1 MEEARFFYYS
11 NLAKYSITNN
21 YILIILI
28 IIEMNPI
35 LIDFMEGPFI
45 LKNYYNNIKN
55 SYSKDYLNYKPLISI
70 KKMNLYK
77 LFRKLKNEDKLYP
90 FYILIPMLS
99 LVIIYIIFFIVFSI
113 IDKKYKDKGIEKNN
127 SAGTYFKIF
136 FVNLYDHIVF
146 RTTAIYLY
154 DVIITYLVISKNYI
168 IIIITIIMF
177 SITIYLNIEYFGTF
191 RLNIKYDLDYKY
203 VYDGKFM
210 LYADYFTLIIKISI
224 CFIHNIEYDTIVCFF
239 IIFEFIISIISVIKF
254 THSNCISF
262 LNCIKGMFY
271 ILFNFIYILNFIFP
285 LITRNYKLYYIYIG
299 ISILCSIVIT
309 FYLRHCKML
318 KVIRSEIIPENNL
331 LTQEKFE
338 LLCEYYQ
345 YPNFNNLLNQICF
358 AMKIK
363 TTDEKLPLIQKTNI
377 QKNLKS
383 GTKSLKDNN
392 ILLHNFLSFIS
403 KKFKE
408 DSENIYLDKDINLFY
423 YIICKIYLEL
433 MTNQQNNFYLLFE
446 TRKILLRLRKSN
458 LVLYYD
464 LKFFYELLCQ
474 EYAYQNNVNFLI
486 YNDAFYKIFE
496 SVKFFLKEY
505 RSFIEKRNYLIT
517 KNYIK
522 LAKQL
527 SEFKE
532 KVKLN
537 FEILSSSSYKDEY
550 QRILLRIVLESLFNK
565 GITKGSSTMLINEEF
580 SIYEEMLDKQFKI
593 DQHLK
598 IRIQLKNMGTE
609 IVKIGRELNF
619 LWSKSIDSMFPYQF
633 INIAKK
639 QLYYDFETQE
649 KNFGGQMYKFFTW
662 DSERNLKSF
671 IYIYKIY
678 PIIKNDIAYLDG
690 IYQLGNDNLLITEI
704 DLSTQQEN
712 IILTSKSFQKY
723 IFINQKF
730 INILE
735 KFQSYINLN
744 SFIHRENNYTFNL
757 TTYSKYLNKLLDKLI
772 SMCGKEDLESLS
784 LLIKDIKHLETSN
797 IQNIN
802 YQLVYLFSLKDNEMT
817 FQKEYRFY
825 TIKKLKDSISIKYI
839 SIGRWDNKED
849 LIDNN
854 QLFLTNQNDLTS
866 VINAFESNSISSI
879 SANMDNL
886 VLNNLTSKRKM
897 DSKNNQ
903 NKNIMIIIIF
913 NLLVILVAIFAL
925 IYENILNNLLLH
937 KISFYKAVYYF
948 NTLILNTMFGYYSLL
963 CYVKINGKKCIHEME
978 TYLNDIGF
986 PEIYKFNQY
995 EHELKV
1001 SDLSERFKN
1010 LKKEVEKSKDNDIKK
1025 YLSSKKDEIHLSF
1038 ENLILKYNIERE
1050 QNFDY
1055 LMGSFIN
1062 KLIVTT
1068 NSDDFQTAE
1077 IYPVIVNENFQ
1088 PIKIVNANNLKELGI
1103 TQIYVYEIMTSYL
1116 DYSNH
1121 FYHMQETIEEKANNQ
1136 IKKNKTTLIIFIIAL
1151 ISSNILVMGIC
1162 FYFFKDFKKIVN
1174 GKLQSMEILLK
1185 NERNIEIII
1194 QKLQIIKVLFRL
1206 YRQNPIDLL
1215 KKLNDNIKFQNKK
1228 GKESNNHNNNI
1239 NNIEEDFEIQKIKN
1253 KIYDLS
1259 FIINPFIFILI
1270 ILIIIYVIYSIIFF
1284 IISNKSFNSLN
1295 YICQIIEMSSYNCL
1309 QYFLELGIIQLYQF
1323 VKIPENALYKTLNAI
1338 YRNKSSNE
1346 NQNAYVDLLNLIQD
1360 TIQKEKSLKE
1370 LQKEIGNTKNLI
1382 TLNCS
1387 TLYSQ
1392 LNDERFSIIFKEHIE
1407 VNYEE
1412 ILIKYCN
1419 TIPSLKFENEDLL
1432 LKELTYSMMK
1442 LLVINYNNNNDIPN
1456 YIPSELYSVT
1466 IKSLELYRPLKIY
1479 LGEHYFLY
1487 LDNKT
1492 DSHFYILLAFLLGN
1506 IILEIIYFIII
1517 KIRIIDKIEKINKNM
1532 NKLLKML
1539 KCIN

>member
-21 YILIILI
+21 FILIILI
-28 IIEMNPI
+28 IIEMYPI

-45 LKNYYNNIKN
+45 LKNFYNNIKN
-55 SYSKDYLNYKPLISI
+55 SYLKENIKYKPLIRI
-70 KKMNLYK
+70 KKINLYK

-90 FYILIPMLS
+90 LYILIPML
-99 LVIIYIIFFIVFSI
+99 LLIITYIIFFIIFSI
-113 IDKKYKDKGIEKNN
+113 VDKNNKDKGIQRSN
-127 SAGTYFKIF
+127 SLVTYFKIF

-146 RTTAIYLY
+146 RTTSLYLY
-154 DVIITYLVISKNYI
+154 DVIITYLIFSNNYI
-168 IIIITIIMF
+168 IIFFTIIIF
-177 SITIYLNIEYFGTF
+177 SITVYLNVEYFATF

-224 CFIHNIEYDTIVCFF
+224 CFIHNVEYDTIVCFF
-239 IIFEFIISIISVIKF
+239 IIFEFIIAIISVFKF
-254 THSNCISF
+254 TNLNCFSF

-271 ILFNFIYILNFIFP
+271 ILFNFIYLLNFIFP
-285 LITRNYKLYYIYIG
+285 KITKNYKLFYIYLG
-299 ISILCSIVIT
+299 ISFLCSFVIT
-309 FYLRHCKML
+309 FYLRHYKIL
-318 KVIRSEIIPENNL
+318 KLIRAEIIPENNL

-345 YPNFNNLLNQICF
+345 YPNFNHLLNEICF

-363 TTDEKLPLIQKTNI
+363 SSDEKIPLIQKA
-377 QKNLKS
+377 NLQNNSKT

-392 ILLHNFLSFIS
+392 ILLHNFLTFIS
-403 KKFKE
+403 SKFKE
-408 DSENIYLDKDINLFY
+408 DSENIYLDKDVNLFY

-458 LVLYYD
+458 LVLYYN

-505 RSFIEKRNYLIT
+505 RLFIQKRNFLIT
-517 KNYIK
+517 KNYIN

-532 KVKLN
+532 KVKIN
-537 FEILSSSSYKDEY
+537 YEILSTSSYKDEY
-550 QRILLRIVLESLFNK
+550 QRIILRIVLESLFNK
-565 GITKGSSTMLINEEF
+565 GIIKGSSSMLINEEF
-580 SIYEEMLDKQFKI
+580 SIYEEMLDKQFQI
-593 DQHLK
+593 DQYLK
-598 IRIQLKNMGTE
+598 IRIHLKNMSTE
-609 IVKIGRELNF
+609 IVKIGKELNF

-633 INIAKK
+633 VNIAKK
-639 QLYYDFETQE
+639 QLYYDFETQK
-649 KNFGGQMYKFFTW
+649 KNFGGQMYKFFIW
-662 DSERNLKSF
+662 DKEQNLKQF
-671 IYIYKIY
+671 IFIYKIY
-678 PIIKNDIAYLDG
+678 PIIKHDIAYLDG
-690 IYQLGNDNLLITEI
+690 IYQLGSENLIITEI
-704 DLSTQQEN
+704 DLSTKQEN
-712 IILTSKSFQKY
+712 IIFTSKSLQKY
-723 IFINQKF
+723 IYINQKF
-730 INILE
+730 IDMLE
-735 KFQSYINLN
+735 KFKSYINLN
-744 SFIHRENNYTFNL
+744 SFIHLYDNYCFHFSTYLRYINN
-757 TTYSKYLNKLLDKLI
+757 LLDKLI
-772 SMCGKEDLESLS
+772 NMCGKEELNSLS
-784 LLIKDIKHLETSN
+784 SLIKDIKNLEIAN
-797 IQNIN
+797 DNNIN
-802 YQLVYLFSLKDNEMT
+802 YQLINIYSLSEKNYT

-825 TIKKLKDSISIKYI
+825 TLKQIKDRYSIKHL

-849 LIDNN
+849 LINDN
-854 QLFLTNQNDLTS
+854 QLFFSTQNDLTS

-879 SANMDNL
+879 SGGIDNFIS
-886 VLNNLTSKRKM
+886 NNSMSKRKIVL
-897 DSKNNQ
+897 KNNQ

-913 NLLVILVAIFAL
+913 NFLVILVAIFAL
-925 IYENILNNLLLH
+925 IYENSLNTLLLH

-963 CYVKINGKKCIHEME
+963 CYVKKNGEKCIHEMK

-986 PEIYKFNQY
+986 PEIYTFNHY

-1010 LKKEVEKSKDNDIKK
+1010 LKKEVEKSKDNDIKQ

-1038 ENLILKYNIERE
+1038 VNGILKYNIERE
-1050 QNFDY
+1050 QTFDY

-1062 KLIVTT
+1062 KLIITT

-1077 IYPVIVNENFQ
+1077 IYPVIVNEDFQ
-1088 PIKIVNANNLKELGI
+1088 PIKLVNNKNLKELGS
-1103 TQIYVYEIMTSYL
+1103 TQIFVYEIMTSYL

-1121 FYHMQETIEEKANNQ
+1121 FYDMQESIEEKANNQ
-1136 IKKNKTTLIIFIIAL
+1136 IKKNKNTLTVFIIAL
-1151 ISSNILVMGIC
+1151 ITSNILVMGIC

-1174 GKLQSMEILLK
+1174 EQLQSMEILLK
-1185 NERNIEIII
+1185 KERNIEIIN
-1194 QKLQIIKVLFRL
+1194 QKLQIIKILFRL

-1215 KKLNDNIKFQNKK
+1215 KKLNENIKFQIKK
-1228 GKESNNHNNNI
+1228 EKEPNNNNI
-1239 NNIEEDFEIQKIKN
+1239 NSIEEDIEIQKIKN

-1259 FIINPFIFILI
+1259 FIINPFII
-1270 ILIIIYVIYSIIFF
+1270 ILILLVIIYIIYSIIFL
-1284 IISNKSFNSLN
+1284 IISNKSFNSLF
-1295 YICQIIEMSSYNCL
+1295 YICEIIETSSYNCL
-1309 QYFLELGIIQLYQF
+1309 EYFLELGIVQLYQF
-1323 VKIPENALYKTLNAI
+1323 VKIPENGLYKTLNSI
-1338 YRNKSSNE
+1338 YKNKPSNE
-1346 NQNAYVDLLNLIQD
+1346 SKNAYVDLLNKIQD

-1370 LQKEIGNTKNLI
+1370 LQKEIGDTKNLI
-1382 TLNCS
+1382 SLNCS
-1387 TLYSQ
+1387 TLFSQ
-1392 LNDERFSIIFKEHIE
+1392 LNDERFSFIFKEHTE
-1407 VNYEE
+1407 VDYEK
-1412 ILIKYCN
+1412 ILIEYCY
-1419 TIPSLKFENEDLL
+1419 TVPSLQYEDEDLL
-1432 LKELTYSMMK
+1432 LRDLTYSIMK
-1442 LLVINYNNNNDIPN
+1442 LLVINYNNKDNIPH
-1456 YIPSELYSVT
+1456 YDLSELYSVT

-1506 IILEIIYFIII
+1506 ILLEIIYFIII
-1517 KIRIIDKIEKINKNM
+1517 KIKIIDKIEKINKNM